1 MSFVEDLQN
10 LDMEDPGG
18 WPALFKGL
26 AAVFVI
32 VAILAMGYFLKFKD
46 QWAVLEGKER
56 EEITLR
62 QEFERKQQKAAN
74 LEAYR
79 AQLEE
84 MEEILRSM
92 LRQLPSKTEIPN
104 LLQDVSQTALAT
116 GIRIER
122 FQPQAENV
130 KDFYAEKPIALRM
143 VGSYHQFGEFVSGVA
158 SLARVVILTMHDI
171 SLKPVDKNSD
181 ELALEGMVK
190 TYRYVDENEDK
201 GG

>member
-1 MSFVEDLQN
+1 MSVIDDLQN

-18 WPALFKGL
+18 WPSAVK
-26 AAVFVI
+26 AIAVVFVI
-32 VAILAMGYFLKFKD
+32 VIILAVGYFMKFKNMW
-46 QWAVLEGKER
+46 QTLENKER
-56 EEITLR
+56 QEITLR
-62 QEFERKQQKAAN
+62 QDFEQKQQKAAN

-79 AQLEE
+79 AQLAE

-116 GIRIER
+116 GIEIER

-143 VGSYHQFGEFVSGVA
+143 VGDYHQFGEFVSGVA

-171 SLKPVDKNSD
+171 SLKPIEEGSD
-181 ELALEGMVK
+181 QLVLEGVVK
-190 TYRYVDENEDK
+190 TYRYVDETEAE